1 MIDFFYNSWHNSLAQ
16 AKIVFHQG
24 IFTPEVG
31 KQALIVMGAMG
42 LAYILTWIINRAS
55 LPRLRQHW
63 GEDSLWF
70 SLADKGAGYIL
81 PLLTAIALEVAVLAF
96 CEEFPNCHVLVISA
110 KLAWAWLLVRL
121 FTSFV
126 VQRTLSRTL
135 ILVIYFLL
143 ALEIFGLL
151 NPLTLFLDRF
161 GIQLDN
167 YRLSLLSIFKGGILA
182 TFLLMFINFLCNFLE
197 TNLPKSSK
205 LSPRQQILLL
215 KSTKLLLYT
224 LAIVVALDSVGLDFY
239 LVSVFSG
246 ALGLGVGF
254 GLQRVVSNLV
264 SGFVIL
270 MDKSIRP
277 GDVIETDGLYG
288 WIESLH
294 GRFVSM
300 ITRDGKSHLIPN
312 EQLVTNKVIN
322 WSFSN
327 PNVRIKIPVGISYG
341 SDIHLAME
349 LMLAAAAQHPR
360 VLKYPQAV
368 TRLMGFGDSAI
379 NLELRIWINDPQNG
393 ITDVTSDIQIAIWDD
408 FRAHDISFP
417 FPQRDVHLRTPPE
430 LTVVLQNQGGPQ
442 EEKPPSSEGGEFEES
457 LLPTQPGGD
466 PPPRRSGPGSAGGE

>member
-1 MIDFFYNSWHNSLAQ
+1 MVDFFYNSWHNSLEQ
-16 AKIVFHQG
+16 AKILLHQG

-31 KQALIVMGAMG
+31 KQALIVMGAML
-42 LAYILTWIINRAS
+42 LAFILAWIMISAS

-70 SLADKGAGYIL
+70 TLADKCAGYIL
-81 PLLTAIALEVAVLAF
+81 PLFTAIALEIAVLAF
-96 CEEFPNCHVLVISA
+96 CEEFPHCHLIVISA

-126 VQRTLSRTL
+126 IKGTPSR
-135 ILVIYFLL
+135 ILVLIIYFIL
-143 ALEIFGLL
+143 ALEIIGLL
-151 NPLTLFLDRF
+151 APLTNFLDRF

-167 YRLSLLSIFKGGILA
+167 FRLSLLSLVKGAILA
-182 TFLLMFINFLCNFLE
+182 AFLLLFINFLCKFLE
-197 TNLPKSSK
+197 TNLPKTSK
-205 LSPRQQILLL
+205 LSPRQQLLLL
-215 KSTKLLLYT
+215 KTIRLILYT
-224 LAIVVALDSVGLDFY
+224 LAVVIALDSVGLDFY

-246 ALGLGVGF
+246 AFGLGLGF
-254 GLQRVVSNLV
+254 GLQRVISNLF

-327 PNVRIKIPVGISYG
+327 PNVRLKIPLGISYG

-349 LMLAAAAQHPR
+349 LMLAAAAKHPR
-360 VLKYPQAV
+360 VLNTSAS
-368 TRLMGFGDSAI
+368 GDS
-379 NLELRIWINDPQNG
+379 
-393 ITDVTSDIQIAIWDD
+393 SDR
-408 FRAHDISFP
+408 FRR
-417 FPQRDVHLRTPPE
+417 QRH
-430 LTVVLQNQGGPQ
+430 
-442 EEKPPSSEGGEFEES
+442 
-457 LLPTQPGGD
+457 QPGATDLGQR
-466 PPPRRSGPGSAGGE
+466 P